1 MTFLKSKLYIII
13 PCLLFLVGI
22 GFTTSEYFRWKEHS
36 RKEAYSTFQR
46 YSERSYNYLNDHI
59 QSSLSHVRQLQ
70 VWWNSQ
76 VEVTREVL
84 AIYLD
89 SVSALKIYP
98 GIREVY
104 YLPKNSSEPLFEVG
118 VGEEDPGHQHWW
130 NQESFFK
137 ALAKPSVSDS
147 VFWYFV
153 DAKNL
158 LMVIPVFKYNEKTTA
173 DNMTGW
179 AVLEINPTE
188 HFREITNFI
197 DNKVIAEVFPTMNI
211 DNAQPVLTFKV
222 GESMSSAEYV
232 FRKYS
237 LVNDDLVLGI
247 QIKETKEFH
256 ENIDFSNSR
265 LTLFIGFLL
274 SLITSFVTYFI
285 LSRLAQMREEAASSK
300 QKEKMM
306 LQELGESQQRYQLA
320 IEGSSDTIW
329 DWDLKGGLFFSNK
342 LREIL
347 GYSEEELPQTLNH
360 FTDLIHPEDQVKLPK
375 VLREHLK
382 FRTPYDLEYRL
393 KDKYGNYRWFRV
405 KGQAIWDSKNHPV
418 RLAGSLSDIHEAKMQ
433 KLELIRSNAKSEELI
448 EKMKVLNILSLEVS
462 EITDAV
468 MLEKSLKESIALLAP
483 TDFIAIF
490 YLDRD
495 QKLYRYEY
503 LLADFL
509 NEGRRGEMNDSEF
522 VFDQNFRSGQSFEFE
537 IDLDV
542 EDTLV
547 KELQSMGLR
556 RGMLVPVKLGDNPF
570 AMLLLARKEELFFE
584 AQDIQLVEQVT
595 SMFSVAYS
603 RLQYDKEMHDLLEV
617 TRKDQQQMRAIMDA
631 IPGYVSWISKD
642 LVYQGVNQA
651 LAQAFGKAPEDFVGQ
666 TVGFMTKEDVVFG
679 ETIRRL
685 FETKIPVNG
694 DITEIHNKN
703 GNRHFMMN
711 MNLYDNDNA
720 AVIVGIDVTERI
732 EMERQVV
739 ESRSQAMHAARMS
752 SLGEMASGI
761 AHEINNPL
769 AVVTTRAKQII
780 RGLGQEMNE
789 EKISAMK
796 GNAEKILSMSERITK
811 IIKGL
816 RAFARDGEND
826 PYDKVT
832 IAQVMTDVK
841 ELVAARFEN
850 HSIQLDFPSEYPD
863 LTIECRFIQIE
874 QVLVNLL
881 NNAHDAIENLTT
893 KWIKVEIQTIP
904 DQVIISVTDSGDGIP
919 FDVQEKLM
927 RPFFTTKAVG
937 KGTGLGLSISRGII
951 MNHKGKIEI
960 DNNSPNTRFVITLP
974 LSQDALLDQELKE
987 SA

>member
-1 MTFLKSKLYIII
+1 VNWIRSKLYLII
-13 PCLLFLVGI
+13 PFILFVVGI

-36 RKEAYSTFQR
+36 RREAVTSFQR
-46 YSERSYNYLNDHI
+46 YSERTYNYLNDHI
-59 QSSLSHVRQLQ
+59 QSSLSHIRQLQ

-104 YLPKNSSEPLFEVG
+104 YLPKNATEPLFDVSI
-118 VGEEDPGHQHWW
+118 GEEDPSHQQWW
-130 NQESFFK
+130 KQDKFWKE
-137 ALAKPSVSDS
+137 LAKPSVSDS
-147 VFWYFV
+147 TLWYFV

-158 LMVIPVFKYNEKTTA
+158 LMVIPVFKYNTKATTENVA
-173 DNMTGW
+173 GW
-179 AVLEINPTE
+179 AVLEVNPMD
-188 HFREITNFI
+188 HFREISNFI
-197 DNKVIAEVFPTMNI
+197 DNKVIAEIFPTMNI
-211 DNAQPVLTFKV
+211 ETTEPVLTFKA
-222 GESMSSAEYV
+222 GESFSPAEFV
-232 FRKYS
+232 FRKFS
-237 LVNDDLVLGI
+237 LVNHELVLGI

-256 ENIDFSNSR
+256 ENIDFSSSR

-274 SLITSFVTYFI
+274 SLIAAFVSYFI
-285 LSRLAQMREEAASSK
+285 LSRLDQMREEAVSSK
-300 QKEKMM
+300 QKEKEM
-306 LQELGESQQRYQLA
+306 LQELGQSQQRYQLA

-347 GYSEEELPQTLNH
+347 GYSTEDLPQTLNH
-360 FTDLIHPEDQVKLPK
+360 FTELIHPEDQVKLPK

-393 KDKYGNYRWFRV
+393 RDKYGNYRWFRV
-405 KGQAIWDSKNHPV
+405 KGQAIWDEKGRPV

-462 EITDAV
+462 EITETS

-495 QKLYRYEY
+495 QKKYRYEY

-509 NEGRRGEMNDSEF
+509 NEGKRGEMDDTNF
-522 VFDQNFRSGQSFEFE
+522 VFDQNFRSGQSLEFA
-537 IDLDV
+537 IDLEVDDV
-542 EDTLV
+542 LV
-547 KELQSMGLR
+547 NELQSMGLR
-556 RGMLVPVKLGDNPF
+556 MGMLVPVKLGENPF
-570 AMLLLARKEELFFE
+570 AMLLLARKEESFFE

-603 RLQYDKEMHDLLEV
+603 RLQYDKEMHELLEV

-651 LAQAFGKAPEDFVGQ
+651 LAQAFGKTPEDFVGQ
-666 TVGFMTKEDVVFG
+666 SVGFMTKEDVVFG

-685 FETKIPVNG
+685 FETKIPVHG

-703 GNRHFMMN
+703 GVRHFMMN
-711 MNLYDNDNA
+711 MSLYDNDQA
-720 AVIVGIDVTERI
+720 TVIVGIDVTERI

-780 RGLGQEMNE
+780 RGLGQDLNE
-789 EKISAMK
+789 EKISTVR

-832 IAQVMTDVK
+832 IAQVMTDVR

-850 HSIQLDFPSEYPD
+850 HNIQLDFPSEYPD

-919 FDVQEKLM
+919 FEVQEKLM
-927 RPFFTTKAVG
+927 RRKQYPA
-937 KGTGLGLSISRGII
+937 
-951 MNHKGKIEI
+951 
-960 DNNSPNTRFVITLP
+960 
-974 LSQDALLDQELKE
+974 QEYPSVSLI
-987 SA
+987 